1 MGYYIS
7 PTTCDIALTTHHS
20 KKTMSLQK
28 LYDQLNEKLNT
39 TPEMTKEDI
48 LGWIK
53 AYNKKEQETYSK
65 NKENKALTFGKYKG
79 YTVKELS
86 LTPKG
91 KDYIQWLLN
100 QNWFVEDKFATLY
113 EEIKAVGIKKKP
125 MKKASLD

>member
-1 MGYYIS
+1 MFDS
-7 PTTCDIALTTHHS
+7 
-20 KKTMSLQK
+20 
-28 LYDQLNEKLNT
+28 LNEKVNS
-39 TPEMTKEDI
+39 TPEMGKQDV
-48 LGWIK
+48 LSWIQ
-53 AYNKKEQETYSK
+53 AYIEEQQETYSK

-91 KDYIQWLLN
+91 RDYISWLLN
-100 QNWFVEDKFATLY
+100 QQWFVEDKFATLY